1 MLSHL
6 SRTFRHNCR
15 FRQQQCRRYKPPKSP
30 PPPPPPPKL
39 PKPPKKPQSF
49 TFHDATWEDPYSWM
63 SKLDDKVAMRHMD
76 IYMEQEEKYT
86 EAVLADTDR
95 IQTKL
100 QSEMASRLSFD
111 LSTPPL
117 RWGPWLYYRRVEEG
131 KQYPVLC
138 RRLASLHDEFIS
150 HKSPAAGFDF
160 TSGKRIE
167 QKLLDY
173 NHEAQRFGGYAYE
186 EMSEISPDHKFLAY
200 TMYDKDNDY
209 FKLCVRNLNSGALC
223 SKPHAD
229 RVSNLAWAKNG
240 QALLY
245 VVTDQKKR
253 PFRIYCSTIGSTDED
268 VLLHEET
275 EGNVHVNIR
284 HSKDFN
290 FVTVNTFS
298 PTFSKVFLINAAD
311 PLSGLALVW
320 EHNAPAHCI
329 IEHHQGFLYLFTD
342 ASKDGGTLDHHYL
355 FRSPV
360 HFSNTPRI
368 WETVFIDDPEVIIED
383 VDFCKT
389 HVSLIVKQMQSFKI
403 CVVDLPLKTER
414 LPVRLRD
421 TQPRYLPLPKH
432 VSQISPGTNYD
443 FDSPTMRFT
452 ISSLVMPDAVVDYD
466 LLNGKWN
473 IVQQQ
478 NMLHERT
485 RVLYGTANSAESP
498 NIPSGTRIVSFDTS
512 EDTTAENDNLW
523 NDLTEFY
530 ACDYHEV
537 SSHDGAMV
545 PLTVVYSRAQREENG
560 KPGLLHV
567 HGAYGEMLDKRWRS
581 ELKSLLDRGWV
592 LAYADV
598 RGGGGKGKKWHQDG
612 RGAKKLNS
620 IRDYIH
626 CAKFLVENNIVQ
638 ENKLAGWGYSAGG
651 LVVASA
657 INQCPDLFQA
667 AVLKVPFLDPTHTL
681 IHPILPLTAEDYEEF
696 GYPGDIDDF
705 HAIREYSPYD
715 NIPKDVLYPAV
726 LVTSSFNTRFGVWEA
741 AKWVAR
747 VRGNTFNDPKRPVL
761 LNLTTDIVEENRFL
775 QTKESALE
783 IAFLIKM
790 MES

>member
-6 SRTFRHNCR
+6 SRTFSRHNCR
-15 FRQQQCRRYKPPKSP
+15 IRQQQCRRYKPPKSP
-30 PPPPPPPKL
+30 PPPTPPPAL

-63 SKLDDKVAMRHMD
+63 SKLQDKVAMRHMD

-86 EAVLADTDR
+86 EAVLTDTDR

-100 QSEMASRLSFD
+100 QSEMASRLSFE

-138 RRLASLHDEFIS
+138 RRLASLHEEFIS

-173 NHEAQRFGGYAYE
+173 NQEAARFGGYAYE

-229 RVSNLAWAKNG
+229 HVSNIAWAKNG

-268 VLLHEET
+268 VLLHEEL

-284 HSKDFN
+284 HTKDFQ
-290 FVTVNTFS
+290 FVTVNTVS

-311 PLSGLALVW
+311 PFSGLALVW

-342 ASKDGGTLDHHYL
+342 ASKDGGTLDHHHL
-355 FRSPV
+355 LRSPV
-360 HFSNTPRI
+360 HFSSSQRI
-368 WETVFIDDPEVIIED
+368 WETVFIDNPELIIED

-389 HVSLIVKQMQSFKI
+389 HLSLIVKEMQSLKI

-414 LPVRLRD
+414 APVHLRD
-421 TQPRYLPLPKH
+421 IKPRYLPLPKH
-432 VSQISPGTNYD
+432 VSQIFPGTNYD

-485 RVLYGTANSAESP
+485 RVLYGTATSTESP
-498 NIPSGTRIVSFDTS
+498 NIPSGTRIVSFDT
-512 EDTTAENDNLW
+512 EDTTTENDNLW

-530 ACDYHEV
+530 TCDYHEV

-545 PLTVVYSRAQREENG
+545 PLTIVYSRAQKESR

-581 ELKSLLDRGWV
+581 DLKSLLDRGWV

-598 RGGGGKGKKWHQDG
+598 RWRRERK
-612 RGAKKLNS
+612 
-620 IRDYIH
+620 
-626 CAKFLVENNIVQ
+626 E
-638 ENKLAGWGYSAGG
+638 
-651 LVVASA
+651 VASRW
-657 INQCPDLFQA
+657 
-667 AVLKVPFLDPTHTL
+667 
-681 IHPILPLTAEDYEEF
+681 ER
-696 GYPGDIDDF
+696 
-705 HAIREYSPYD
+705 RE
-715 NIPKDVLYPAV
+715 
-726 LVTSSFNTRFGVWEA
+726 
-741 AKWVAR
+741 
-747 VRGNTFNDPKRPVL
+747 
-761 LNLTTDIVEENRFL
+761 
-775 QTKESALE
+775 
-783 IAFLIKM
+783 
-790 MES
+790 